1 EARIELSTERRD
13 LPDMAGAA
21 RLLYGSRQVSE
32 RGEPQIGGHAG
43 EGVRGRPHLDEIHV
57 APGRGETVAMGTRM
71 LGQLRDELAHLGR
84 SQGIDEQT
92 HVGLVDRAGRTSM

>member
-1 EARIELSTERRD
+1 MPGLGGGGSVRAKRFDPGEDIFEARIELSTERRD

-57 APGRGETVAMGTRM
+57 APGRGETVAMGR
-71 LGQLRDELAHLGR
+71 
-84 SQGIDEQT
+84 
-92 HVGLVDRAGRTSM
+92 